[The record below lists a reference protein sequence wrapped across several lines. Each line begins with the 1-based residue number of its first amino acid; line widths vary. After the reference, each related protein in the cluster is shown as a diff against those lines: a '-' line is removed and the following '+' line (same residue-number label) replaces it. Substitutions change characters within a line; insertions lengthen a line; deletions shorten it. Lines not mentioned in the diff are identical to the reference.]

1 MTANKV
7 AEFGAGAKYNA
18 ICLSCNRKFL
28 TLASAGGIINYK
40 PEKISEKN
48 ILSFGNRGKER
59 EHMSISLGKRLLKDN
74 TLIDGPAKLDT
85 QQDLSEIVA
94 NLEIGL

>member
-1 MTANKV
+1 MQNALTANTIDNNNQLGCQQIEVARTTKMTANKV

-40 PEKISEKN
+40 PEVN
-48 ILSFGNRGKER
+48 GLER
-59 EHMSISLGKRLLKDN
+59 RL
-74 TLIDGPAKLDT
+74 
-85 QQDLSEIVA
+85 
-94 NLEIGL
+94 